1 MKKLKLISETGTC
14 VNVMWRL
21 MEKRCLAE
29 TLILL
34 RSAWIFQKKSRWWQL
49 KHFLFSPLFGEDF
62 QFDEHIFQMGWFN
75 HQPGTKVTLLARSI
89 YHGQHSL
96 VDV

>member
-1 MKKLKLISETGTC
+1 MILLFQSIQADRRISTLAQMHGRPRDGSC

-34 RSAWIFQKKSRWWQL
+34 RSAWIFQKKSRWW
-49 KHFLFSPLFGEDF
+49 F
-62 QFDEHIFQMGWFN
+62 QKFVCFHPYLGKIPILTNIFQMG
-75 HQPGTKVTLLARSI
+75 
-89 YHGQHSL
+89 
-96 VDV
+96 